1 MSEQNPNAATA
12 LIVADPCIVSEL
24 LKQTLLKHGYR
35 ISWLDDPALISNTLD
50 EKSLQL
56 VFVDLDFLNGK
67 AIELCEIF
75 RRHPVADHTSLI
87 AINKDI
93 DESFLASLYKA
104 GIYDYV
110 DCSVSATE
118 FVKRIEN
125 NILSQKNKMHVKQ
138 LVYHDA
144 LTGLPNR
151 LLLIDRIEHAVA
163 RAERNNKVVG
173 LLLLDLDD
181 FKLINNTLGHEVGD
195 DLLAE
200 VAMRLTGQVSGL
212 DTVARLGGDEFII
225 LLESIESPA
234 VAAITA
240 QGINEILSVPFTIGD
255 QKLRITGSI
264 GIALSPGDGRS
275 IGRLMRHADTAMYK
289 AKEAGRNQFRF
300 YQGDM
305 EDKVSERLRLSNDL
319 HRALDEDEFVVHYQP
334 QVEAATG
341 LIVGMEALV
350 RWQHNGRLIPP
361 GGFLAVAEENGLIV
375 PISERVLEKSC
386 EQISIW
392 RSRGLRVPH
401 VAVNLS
407 TKNFKGHGLLE
418 KVKSLLEKYELN
430 GSDITLEITETTAMD
445 SPEDIILMLNEFKAL
460 GVGIAVDDF
469 GTGYSSLSY
478 LKRFPVDTLKID
490 RAFIK
495 DLAADTDDERLVM
508 AILSL
513 GKVFSMKV
521 VAEGVETIEQASL
534 LLRHQCDIIQG
545 YLFSKPVSAD
555 VMAQLLESTRLIPE
569 QATEQL
575 PTLKFG
581 LME

>member
-1 MSEQNPNAATA
+1 MTEQDQNEATA
-12 LIVADPCIVSEL
+12 LVVVEPNMLPEL

-35 ISWLDDPALISNTLD
+35 IHWLEDPELISNALD

-56 VFVDLDFLNGK
+56 VFFDIDFLDGK
-67 AIELCEIF
+67 TIEFCELF
-75 RRHPVADHTSLI
+75 CQHPVAGHASLI
-87 AINKDI
+87 VINKNI
-93 DESFLASLYKA
+93 DESFLESLYNI

-110 DCSVSATE
+110 DYSVSTTE
-118 FVKRIEN
+118 FTKRIEN
-125 NILSQKNKMHVKQ
+125 NILAQKNKKYVNE
-138 LVYHDA
+138 LVYHDS

-163 RAERNNKVVG
+163 RAERNNKIVG
-173 LLLLDLDD
+173 LLLLDLDG

-225 LLESIESPA
+225 LLESLESPA
-234 VAAITA
+234 IAAITA
-240 QGINEILSVPFTIGD
+240 QAINEILTVPFVINE
-255 QKLRITGSI
+255 QELRITGSM
-264 GIALSPGDGRS
+264 GVALSPGDGKS
-275 IGRLMRHADTAMYK
+275 IGRLMKHADTAMYK

-300 YQGDM
+300 YQDDM
-305 EDKVSERLRLSNDL
+305 EDKVSERLVLSNQL
-319 HRALDEDEFVVHYQP
+319 HQALDDDEFIIHYQP

-350 RWQHNGRLIPP
+350 RWQHNGRTIPP
-361 GGFLAVAEENGLIV
+361 AAFLTVAEENGLII

-392 RSRGLRVPH
+392 RNRGLRVPH
-401 VAVNLS
+401 IAVNLS
-407 TKNFKGHGLLE
+407 TQNFKGHGLLE
-418 KVKSLLEKYELN
+418 KVNGLLEKYALS

-445 SPEDIILMLNEFKAL
+445 SPDDIIPILNELKSL

-495 DLAADTDDERLVM
+495 DLAADTDDERIVM

-521 VAEGVETIEQASL
+521 IAEGVETIEQASL
-534 LLRHQCDIIQG
+534 LLGHQCDIIQG
-545 YLFSKPVSAD
+545 YLFSKPVNAD
-555 VMAQLLESTRLIPE
+555 MMARLLESKRLVPEQTEEQLIPF
-569 QATEQL
+569 
-575 PTLKFG
+575 KFVQK
-581 LME
+581 

>member
-1 MSEQNPNAATA
+1 MSEQNQNAATA
-12 LIVADPCIVSEL
+12 LIVADPNMVPEL
-24 LKQTLLKHGYR
+24 LKQTLLKHGYQIR
-35 ISWLDDPALISNTLD
+35 WLEDPVLISNALD

-56 VFVDLDFLNGK
+56 VFFDPSFLDGK
-67 AIELCEIF
+67 TIESCELF
-75 RRHPVADHTSLI
+75 CNHPIAVHASLI
-87 AINKDI
+87 IINKNI
-93 DESFLASLYKA
+93 DESFLASLYNT

-110 DCSVSATE
+110 DCSVSTAE
-118 FVKRIEN
+118 FEKRIEN
-125 NILSQKNKMHVKQ
+125 NILAQKNKMHVDQ

-163 RAERNNKVVG
+163 RAERNNKIVG
-173 LLLLDLDD
+173 LLLLDLDG

-200 VAMRLTGQVSGL
+200 VAMRLIGQVSGL

-225 LLESIESPA
+225 LLESLETPEI
-234 VAAITA
+234 AAMTA
-240 QGINEILSVPFTIGD
+240 QAINEILTVPFVIGE
-255 QKLRITGSI
+255 QELRITGSI
-264 GIALSPGDGRS
+264 GVALSPGDGRS
-275 IGRLMRHADTAMYK
+275 IGRLMKNADTAMYK
-289 AKEAGRNQFRF
+289 AKEAGRNQYKF

-305 EDKVSERLRLSNDL
+305 EDKVSERLVLSNQL
-319 HRALDEDEFVVHYQP
+319 HQALDEDEFIVHYQP

-350 RWQHNGRLIPP
+350 RWQHNGRIIPP
-361 GGFLAVAEENGLIV
+361 TAFLAVAEENGLII

-392 RSRGLRVPH
+392 RSRGLHVPH
-401 VAVNLS
+401 IAVNLS
-407 TKNFKGHGLLE
+407 TQNFKGHGLLE
-418 KVKSLLEKYELN
+418 KVKYLLEKYELS

-445 SPEDIILMLNEFKAL
+445 SPDDIIPILNEFKSL
-460 GVGIAVDDF
+460 GIGIAVDDF

-495 DLAADTDDERLVM
+495 DLAADTDDERIVM

-521 VAEGVETIEQASL
+521 IAEGVETVEQASL
-534 LLRHQCDIIQG
+534 LLGHQCDIIQG
-545 YLFSKPVSAD
+545 YLFSKPVNAE
-555 VMAQLLESTRLIPE
+555 VMARLLESKRLIPVQIE
-569 QATEQL
+569 EQL

-581 LME
+581 LI